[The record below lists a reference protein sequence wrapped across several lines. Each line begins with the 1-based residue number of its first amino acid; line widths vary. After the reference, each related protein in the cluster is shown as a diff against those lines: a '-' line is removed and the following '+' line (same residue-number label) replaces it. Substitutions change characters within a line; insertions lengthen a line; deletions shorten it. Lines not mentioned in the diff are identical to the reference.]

1 MTGDA
6 PAGPESRCTSA
17 IALVPR
23 NVAIAF
29 ILVWRRFISPLYGDV
44 CRYHP
49 TCSSYGLRAVQL
61 HGLLRGGWMAW
72 RRIMRCHPWARGGID
87 EVPEPHSPAPIH
99 ITDSGFVTPGR

>member
-1 MTGDA
+1 MSGDA
-6 PAGPESRCTSA
+6 APGGEPRRISA
-17 IALVPR
+17 LALAPR
-23 NVAIAF
+23 NVAIAC
-29 ILVWRRFISPLYGDV
+29 ILVWRRAISPLYGDV

-49 TCSSYGLRAVQL
+49 TCSSYGVRAVQL

-87 EVPEPHSPAPIH
+87 EVPEPDTPAPIH